1 MELLV
6 LGLVATLGVASWAL
20 WSRARA
26 ARLEA
31 PDHRPPEL
39 PPTERN
45 ASSVVPGDIVQH
57 LGSDWLVEGVLAIS
71 EEQRGARLARL
82 VDGAREG
89 FLFSA
94 PADPDPALLEPATA
108 APGEYAGQPD
118 ALVLGGQTYLLKLR
132 SNGTAQRLGVF
143 KGAARKSGDRLS
155 FAFYSAGAQRVLL
168 VAWGD
173 QNDAFTGERVAA
185 HLLEYLPGK

>member
-1 MELLV
+1 V

-20 WSRARA
+20 WSRARN

-39 PPTERN
+39 PAAERN
-45 ASSVVPGDIVQH
+45 ATSVLPGDIVQH
-57 LGSDWLVEGVLAIS
+57 LGSDWLVEGVLTIS

-82 VDGAREG
+82 VDGARER

-94 PADPDPALLEPATA
+94 PADPDPALLEPAKVA
-108 APGEYAGQPD
+108 VDGQPD
-118 ALVLGGQTYLLKLR
+118 ALVLSGQTYLLKLR
-132 SNGTAQRLGVF
+132 SNGTAQRQGTF
-143 KGAARKSGDRLS
+143 GSGPRKSGDRLS

-173 QNDAFTGERVAA
+173 QNDAFTGERVPA